1 LKIGIV
7 QPSNVKSA
15 IELTETVLSKG
26 AQLVLLPEKWVKT
39 LDEVPLSDFQR
50 LALKY
55 TAYIIPGAIEDGVSV
70 IAPIIDNSGKIKGIA
85 KKLHLFGKEKDRLL
99 PGDKSIIFTY
109 SGIKF
114 GISICYDIDFPETI
128 RNMFKKG
135 VEILLVPSK
144 ITTEGLKIW
153 RDYIKIRAL
162 ENRIA
167 IVNANALAP
176 PDYIGN
182 SFAITPVKKGGIVD
196 TLTVAELGEEEN
208 YTIADIDPLTYF
220 HLRLERLKEIS
231 DTSVDE
237 I

>member
-1 LKIGIV
+1 
-7 QPSNVKSA
+7 
-15 IELTETVLSKG
+15 
-26 AQLVLLPEKWVKT
+26 
-39 LDEVPLSDFQR
+39 
-50 LALKY
+50 
-55 TAYIIPGAIEDGVSV
+55 
-70 IAPIIDNSGKIKGIA
+70 
-85 KKLHLFGKEKDRLL
+85 
-99 PGDKSIIFTY
+99 
-109 SGIKF
+109 
-114 GISICYDIDFPETI
+114 
-128 RNMFKKG
+128 MFKKG